1 MPSPSLKRAR
11 IKYKN
16 RDQGR
21 LQCLLCGTE
30 WVDWAYMLPQIQPK
44 RKKGWWKCP
53 RGCNSDVVEDFP
65 PPGEV
70 EGGS

>member
-1 MPSPSLKRAR
+1 MSSPSLKRAR

-21 LQCLLCGTE
+21 LQCLQCGTE
-30 WVDWAYMLPQIQPK
+30 WVDWAYMLPPTQPK

-53 RGCNSDVVEDFP
+53 SGCNSDVIEDFP
-65 PPGEV
+65 PPGEI